1 MEKIKRKIYTHY
13 RDWLYICIFS
23 ISAYI
28 FVYYTCIPREFSD
41 DDWGIANYF
50 VGVIDAEYATPYNK
64 FINFIWGWVM
74 YGMYKLLPGPNWFI
88 IIQEF
93 IVILSFALLQ
103 YMLIQKTKKH
113 MPIVWC
119 YLFTSVF
126 LIAFELSF
134 LSRLAFTQTAALGS
148 IIGILWILFSY
159 QKQSKCGYICGII
172 LTVIS
177 ALHRFASF
185 EMCLPFAGLVLIDF
199 WMSRIDGRFPKD
211 AIIGI
216 LKDRKLYLTLAGITL
231 CCLGLSKINTAIYNS
246 DYYADYNA
254 FNAARASVLD
264 YPKAPYEDISE
275 ELESIGVSANDYNL
289 ITSWTIADLSFVT
302 TDLLKDIAAIEPKAN
317 IEIDYKEEISK
328 YFINLQDPKILY
340 NKLFY
345 MALISLAF
353 CLLLDFKHMRWYAP
367 ALLAG
372 TIMIEIYFKVI
383 VRRYPGY
390 VRTGLLF
397 ALIATVLMITD
408 YSRVRAL
415 RDRKLVFVVALAM
428 FFGLIPLGDEYYLAQ
443 KGSFKYNMDGL
454 AMYEYMNSREE
465 DIFMIPTGE
474 SGGLPALR
482 NSYSIFK
489 ATKPGIMRHTVGLG
503 GWSTNN
509 PWVNEVYSSW
519 GIDYPMSQVA
529 DDNVYLLATS
539 GKVGGLQQYMW
550 EHHDVQTTASLTAV
564 EYGTTIYKI
573 TERNLNV
580 SEKKLASIVN
590 ASIEYDNSYDTYDI
604 AVDLEFYKS
613 NKENCRVFISLE
625 NSMGIIGYYMVF
637 GGNDM
642 VLKEGRTQL
651 LSKIPSAT
659 LVAGDK
665 YRVNIMIQEANHNYK
680 NKSEPVE
687 IIIPVL

>member
-1 MEKIKRKIYTHY
+1 
-13 RDWLYICIFS
+13 
-23 ISAYI
+23 
-28 FVYYTCIPREFSD
+28 
-41 DDWGIANYF
+41 
-50 VGVIDAEYATPYNK
+50 
-64 FINFIWGWVM
+64 
-74 YGMYKLLPGPNWFI
+74 
-88 IIQEF
+88 
-93 IVILSFALLQ
+93 
-103 YMLIQKTKKH
+103 
-113 MPIVWC
+113 
-119 YLFTSVF
+119 
-126 LIAFELSF
+126 
-134 LSRLAFTQTAALGS
+134 
-148 IIGILWILFSY
+148 
-159 QKQSKCGYICGII
+159 
-172 LTVIS
+172 
-177 ALHRFASF
+177 
-185 EMCLPFAGLVLIDF
+185 
-199 WMSRIDGRFPKD
+199 
-211 AIIGI
+211 
-216 LKDRKLYLTLAGITL
+216 
-231 CCLGLSKINTAIYNS
+231 
-246 DYYADYNA
+246 
-254 FNAARASVLD
+254 
-264 YPKAPYEDISE
+264 
-275 ELESIGVSANDYNL
+275 
-289 ITSWTIADLSFVT
+289 
-302 TDLLKDIAAIEPKAN
+302 
-317 IEIDYKEEISK
+317 
-328 YFINLQDPKILY
+328 
-340 NKLFY
+340 
-345 MALISLAF
+345 
-353 CLLLDFKHMRWYAP
+353 
-367 ALLAG
+367 
-372 TIMIEIYFKVI
+372 
-383 VRRYPGY
+383 
-390 VRTGLLF
+390 
-397 ALIATVLMITD
+397 
-408 YSRVRAL
+408 
-415 RDRKLVFVVALAM
+415 
-428 FFGLIPLGDEYYLAQ
+428 
-443 KGSFKYNMDGL
+443 
-454 AMYEYMNSREE
+454 
-465 DIFMIPTGE
+465 MIPTGE

-642 VLKEGRTQL
+642 VLKEGKTQL

-665 YRVNIMIQEANHNYK
+665 YRVNIMIQEENHNYK